1 MKQTRFPI
9 WQWGPIALRAPSS
22 GAIKGALLA
31 VVLLG
36 AALLLSLMLGH
47 QGLAPVSLAKAL
59 FAEAS
64 DYENWLLWQSR
75 LPRALCALGAGMAL
89 GLSGAVFQSLSRN
102 PLGSPDI
109 LGVNAGASAGAVLWL
124 LWLPELPLLPG
135 ALLGTGVVLLLFFA
149 GLGRQW
155 QFSRNLVLMGIA
167 INAFAIALVQFVLT
181 LVQREQAQQMLG
193 YLSGSLAHRTWGD
206 VLLITSVLLLALPA
220 LLLLSRRLSQLALLL
235 ITSVLLL
242 ALPALLLLSR
252 RLSQLA
258 LGQELAQALGN
269 PVRQSQTLAL
279 LFATLLALGAVLCAG
294 PVAFVALVAPH
305 LARFGNRQLAL
316 LRSALIGALLLLGAD
331 TLTLLLPGNQRLPV
345 GVLTALIGGAY
356 LALLL
361 SREIR
366 GQPQLAKGLK
376 GERS

>member
-1 MKQTRFPI
+1 MKHTRFPI
-9 WQWGPIALRAPSS
+9 WQWGPITLRAPSS
-22 GAIKGALLA
+22 SATGAALLA

-220 LLLLSRRLSQLALLL
+220 LLLLSRRLSL
-235 ITSVLLL
+235 
-242 ALPALLLLSR
+242 
-252 RLSQLA
+252 LA

>member
-1 MKQTRFPI
+1 MKPTRFPI
-9 WQWGPIALRAPSS
+9 WQWGPITLRAPSS

-135 ALLGTGVVLLLFFA
+135 AS
-149 GLGRQW
+149 W
-155 QFSRNLVLMGIA
+155 
-167 INAFAIALVQFVLT
+167 
-181 LVQREQAQQMLG
+181 
-193 YLSGSLAHRTWGD
+193 
-206 VLLITSVLLLALPA
+206 
-220 LLLLSRRLSQLALLL
+220 
-235 ITSVLLL
+235 
-242 ALPALLLLSR
+242 
-252 RLSQLA
+252 A
-258 LGQELAQALGN
+258 LGLCSCCF
-269 PVRQSQTLAL
+269 SQGSDANGS
-279 LFATLLALGAVLCAG
+279 FPAIWC
-294 PVAFVALVAPH
+294 
-305 LARFGNRQLAL
+305 
-316 LRSALIGALLLLGAD
+316 
-331 TLTLLLPGNQRLPV
+331 
-345 GVLTALIGGAY
+345 
-356 LALLL
+356 
-361 SREIR
+361 
-366 GQPQLAKGLK
+366 
-376 GERS
+376 